1 MPAEPRRA
9 FAPGRVNLVGEHTD
23 YNGGLCLPLAIEQ
36 GITVSAAPAQEP
48 AVRAPAEGWQ
58 PYVDG
63 VRAELQPEPAELEI
77 GGDLPAG
84 AGLGSSAA
92 LCIAVA
98 LALGADPGDP
108 LAVARLCSRVEADW
122 AGAHTGLLDQLASLW
137 GRRGH
142 AVRIDMRS
150 LEAEPVALGL
160 GGWTLAIIDSGSSR
174 QNAASGYNERRRECA
189 EACRLLGVESL
200 REAGGDVGGLPEPL
214 RSRARH
220 VAEENERV
228 DEAVAALTAGDL
240 PGLAELIERLPRE
253 PARPVRGL
261 DARRGADRGSR
272 AGRGSRGSAGARRRV
287 RGRRAGAVSRPAPP
301 RRGRRWWS
309 RPQRCSA
316 GARPALLR

>member
-1 MPAEPRRA
+1 M
-9 FAPGRVNLVGEHTD
+9 NLVGEHTD
-23 YNGGLCLPLAIEQ
+23 YNGGLCLPIAIEQ

-63 VRAELQPEPAELEI
+63 VRSELRPEPAELEI
-77 GGDLPAG
+77 AGDIPAG

-98 LALGADPGDP
+98 LALGADPGDQ
-108 LAVARLCSRVEADW
+108 LAVARLCSRVEAEW

-137 GRRGH
+137 GRQGH
-142 AVRIDMRS
+142 AVRIDMGS
-150 LEAEPVALGL
+150 LEADPVALGL

-189 EACRLLGVESL
+189 EACRLLDVESL
-200 REAGGDVGGLPEPL
+200 REAGGDVGGLREPL

-228 DEAVAALTAGDL
+228 DQAVAALSAGDL
-240 PGLAELIERLPRE
+240 PGLAELIDASHASLRDLYEVSTPAVERTVDA
-253 PARPVRGL
+253 AR
-261 DARRGADRGSR
+261 AAGA
-272 AGRGSRGSAGARRRV
+272 AGARV
-287 RGRRAGAVSRPAPP
+287 HGGGFGGGVVALFPPGTAPP
-301 RRGRRWWS
+301 REALAVA
-309 RPQRCSA
+309 PA
-316 GARPALLR
+316 DGARLLKR